1 MHTCVLN
8 LRRSTRRSVGNF
20 YVNLKLASLA
30 ANLLAAADVLA
41 LVARHQQVLLTA
53 VQADQKRSDDDDD

>member
-1 MHTCVLN
+1 MRATC
-8 LRRSTRRSVGNF
+8 TPRRSVGNF